1 MKPSISR
8 KMDMV
13 KDVFLKQKKL
23 EEDITFA
30 EFVVNNREYYD
41 EFYEDDYPQLQ
52 LLVEGNSKRKVS
64 TRKNKISNKKNKI
77 SNSRKCRIKN
87 SKGEYV
93 DIKKVKQDDTSL
105 LELPPP
111 EDDSQLITIGN
122 QNTIPET
129 KNLLDKIKK
138 GKKGFKEFIKQR
150 EKSFGGDYEK
160 IMKSIKEEYI
170 IT

>member
-1 MKPSISR
+1 MNSAISK

-13 KDVFLKQKKL
+13 KDVFLKQKRL
-23 EEDITFA
+23 EEDIAFA
-30 EFVVNNREYYD
+30 DFVFSNPDYY
-41 EFYEDDYPQLQ
+41 EEDFSHPM
-52 LLVEGNSKRKVS
+52 LLVEGKSRKSKK
-64 TRKNKISNKKNKI
+64 KESNKRI
-77 SNSRKCRIKN
+77 ARIKN
-87 SKGEYV
+87 NKGEYV

-150 EKSFGGDYEK
+150 EKSFGGDYELK
-160 IMKSIKEEYI
+160 NEIEYMKPKLVRKEVEEI
-170 IT
+170 LF